1 MLVAAS
7 VQDAYAA
14 GAFTQQ
20 LCYIKCRIQ
29 RLKKVPCSVQ
39 PVAVAHPS
47 HQDDICAVPAL
58 SPFTF
63 ETTTNHARLAG
74 TV

>member
-1 MLVAAS
+1 ML
-7 VQDAYAA
+7 
-14 GAFTQQ
+14 TQ
-20 LCYIKCRIQ
+20 LEPLHNSCVI
-29 RLKKVPCSVQ
+29 LSAEFSGVQ